1 MADVNANIGVNID
14 TSLALTQLKSL
25 QRQISQFHTSIS
37 RSSETAAIAQKSLQK
52 NFLNSVNAIGAFSAE
67 LRTVKSTTESFT
79 ASLEGNKFSMREY
92 FRYAGGS
99 TKTFGRLFKSEFDTI
114 GKVAEDRVKKMQTQY
129 IKMGRDI
136 NGAMQAIS
144 ITPTALDMENYGTKT
159 AIAAQKQAL
168 FNQLMKQG
176 STNLLNFGK
185 NTQWAGR
192 QLMVGF
198 TIPLAMVGSAA
209 TKTFMDMETQAIKFK
224 KVYGDLFTPKAE
236 TQQALDN
243 ITELGKAFTKYGV
256 AVSTTVGL
264 AAEAAAAGFS
274 GLDLQ
279 RQTAEATRLSILGQL
294 DSQKALETTISLQN
308 AFAMSSENLAESIDF
323 LNAVE
328 NQTVVSLDDITTA
341 IPKVAPVIQQLGG
354 DVKDLTFFMA
364 AMKEGGINASEGANA
379 LKSGLGS
386 LINPTGRASEMLK
399 SFGINANEIVTK
411 NKGNLKATVIEF
423 AEALNELDPLNRAQV
438 IEQMFGKFQFAR
450 LSTLFANVAKD
461 GNQAAR
467 VLSLANSSVEDLAA
481 LSEQEL
487 GMTAESSM
495 NKFKK
500 AVEDLKVALVPV
512 GQAFLEA
519 VTPIVD
525 FVAGILEKFGNLS
538 DGTKKAITI
547 MTVAI
552 GAIGPIALM
561 TFGLLANGVAN
572 IIKLFLTLRNGYL
585 RLTGQSQILGEQTN
599 YLTTEQMEAAAASHS
614 LNQAHATLT
623 QQFTAES
630 TAVNQLI
637 AAYQGATRAGAAF
650 AMANPGAMIPR
661 SKKYANGVVSVPG
674 SGNKDTVPAMLT
686 PGEAVIPAAMAKK
699 YAPLINGMIAGNIP
713 GYNGGNLGA
722 AAGPTADVGSVNIKL
737 YKDLT
742 MLLQGWLNQQLGNQ
756 GAAVKDVLASLDQ
769 SRGGAAAPILAAIVK
784 ELGLN
789 EDDPGIQKEIVNL
802 ANDIVDNIYYEL
814 EAAFRF
820 SGKDIMFDKDL
831 ENIAVPV
838 IKDITEDATMGGK
851 PVKQVVKDLEQF
863 RTMAMVGS
871 GEGSRVS
878 RKGLADNYVA
888 KGGLTQKI
896 AKIINPDTFQ
906 TRLRLRETKGDAGE
920 DLYENQFQI
929 KNLPGRDTEF
939 TGAQMSHLAEG
950 TTVSA
955 REGVELTKGYIID
968 AESKIMEY
976 ATKADAERVRR
987 GEESA
992 KKRIEKEAIAAE
1004 KDAAKADEL
1013 AAKKNEKAKIAAD
1026 KLAATTG
1033 AGADKAAKAS
1043 QKAADAA
1050 AKANEVASQRSIV
1063 AVEKTTAAS
1072 VMAAEEVETKTRIA
1086 AERTAAAAAKPRDKN
1101 LAKQAAAAQ
1110 LELAQAQELATKLEL
1125 IRKRSLERSIA
1136 AQELAGVKSAQIA
1149 TKTGQQAIS
1158 ALNGGA
1164 GTQSPSKKT
1173 IKTGED
1179 IGKGLEI
1186 GMQSRKDEVS
1196 AVAQGLG
1203 KAAADGTRVRRA
1215 SFRPEGPPPV
1225 ISQQAVKNISEQSAV
1240 IQKSRRSLE
1249 GFDRNLMG
1257 ASFAISSLSGLA
1269 SMSGG
1274 KLGEMSG
1281 AISKLTGAL
1290 FALQAVTSLLTSTNL
1305 LKLASD
1311 RAGLALTAMKMAK
1324 GTIGNGMVGVAGM
1337 SGAVGKSGIMGSLA
1351 RVGLGLTKFLGPVGL
1366 ATTAAGLLYV
1376 GFKKYQSTQEKARL
1390 AVEGLGDAAVLTSG
1404 KVKTLEDFFG
1414 VKATKSPLQRTGSQ
1428 LVLDK
1433 QKRSQVDEL
1442 RASEDFQK
1450 NFGKDIEALRN
1461 ASNKEVGLIFKSIAM
1476 QLSSQG
1482 FSKAN
1487 IDIIVKSLQEEAG
1500 KTNVAFDFSSIDL
1513 KTEKGRKGIVKTAKN
1528 LGKVLSQEITKAQNK
1543 EDAKAARTGASFN
1556 DKSIGA
1562 LANRSEELKK
1572 TLSTISKVYAG
1583 FFESLSTGFKSGQI
1597 SAQEFNSSFGEI
1609 STTIKNMPPADG
1621 MALLNAIL
1629 KTMPNDLAKT
1639 ALGLKDNADKL
1650 LILQAAA
1657 LGVATITP
1665 EMVKAL
1671 GKAKAPGATAED
1683 KRIANLVRNNII
1695 GTMEDITEVQEI
1707 LNETLKGSTKGYKD
1721 LNTTT
1726 EEGNAVTDKR
1736 IVALNKEI
1744 DILEKKRDAQKD
1756 SNDEL
1761 QRQIDL
1767 EKKQFDLAN
1776 EATQA
1781 KLSGDYI
1788 KAAMVQQESL
1798 SVLNQFN
1805 RETELRK
1812 EDAKIEAL
1820 KAQVERLEAENK
1832 AKADKKQKAV
1842 KKKAAGGYITGRGT
1856 GTSDSIPALLSN
1868 GEYVIKASAVGKY
1881 GKEFLDDL
1889 NAKKFAKGGM
1899 AGAPHQLG
1907 MGSGSGKKLNTFQK
1921 LMMTMAKDS
1930 GPLSS
1935 FLGLGSLY
1943 KSLAGQG
1950 STGDK
1955 LSSAMIPLGSMSRVA
1970 KGAGSAFGKA
1980 IPQSRLD
1987 ELTQKWPPNE
1997 RFYKP
2002 GFQYML
2008 GNQDPL
2014 HGPLQIGMSQNLK
2027 RFSGYKPNDYS
2038 SAQQVAF
2045 NDQQFGRLNI
2055 MPAFLTGTMKDRG
2068 MYATAQYMEGNKDIM
2083 SQMERLGNHPLG
2095 PIAAM
2100 KTLQQKFSGKLF
2112 RGVKLGRT
2120 FKGLPQDLIDS
2131 IKLARETGDS
2141 SALIGKEFIM
2151 RRSSWSK
2158 SPYIANFFAPGKNV
2172 NKDSLVIAANVR
2184 NRNIVPASDLFP
2196 DKKFSAP
2203 GGQDWSGGS
2212 KFGNHYRSEEEAIFG
2227 GKFRIVGFK
2236 DGQLDVQTISG
2247 ASKFANGG
2255 MVNMPKFH
2263 DWNGPVPG
2271 TYGQDLPAILKSG
2284 TEGIYQEKYINDLKQ
2299 AASNANSGST
2309 VYNIDMTV
2317 NGAGSDPAQVAE
2329 MVMKKMEVVMNK
2341 NNKTNVGLR

>member
-14 TSLALTQLKSL
+14 TSLALAQLKSL

-37 RSSETAAIAQKSLQK
+37 RSSETAALAQKSLQK
-52 NFLNSVNAIGAFSAE
+52 NFLNSVNAIGSFSAE

-99 TKTFGRLFKSEFDTI
+99 TKTFGKLFKSEFDTI

-144 ITPTALDMENYGTKT
+144 ITPTSLDMQNYGTKT

-209 TKTFMDMETQAIKFK
+209 TKTFMQMETQAIKFK
-224 KVYGDLFTPKAE
+224 KVYGDLFTPQSE

-279 RQTAEATRLSILGQL
+279 RQTTEATRLSILGQL

-379 LKSGLGS
+379 LKSGLAS
-386 LINPTGRASEMLK
+386 LINPTGAAAAMLGK
-399 SFGINANEIVTK
+399 FGINANEIVTK
-411 NKGNLKATVIEF
+411 NKGDLKATVIEF
-423 AEALNELDPLNRAQV
+423 AEALNELDPLNRAQA

-500 AVEDLKVALVPV
+500 AVEDLKFALVPV

-519 VTPIVD
+519 VTPIVE

-630 TAVNQLI
+630 AAVQQLI
-637 AAYQGATRAGAAF
+637 AAYQQATAAGAKF
-650 AMANPGAMIPR
+650 AAINPGMMRASIAPTKR
-661 SKKYANGVVSVPG
+661 AKGKPITVGG
-674 SGNKDTVPAMLT
+674 TGNKDTELALLM
-686 PGEAVIPAAMAKK
+686 PGETVIPTEMSKK
-699 YAPLINGMIAGNIP
+699 YGSLINAMIADNIP
-713 GYNGGNLGA
+713 GYMAGKTA
-722 AAGPTADVGSVNIKL
+722 ASHIEGLTPAQLINTLSDPTMKQVLSVLPDVGVSLRTLSTTADGMVKIGDVIETSLKDLSTTLSKNNIKNALAVGTPQFSGTTIQTDAERNQMLHNAGIAGEPVTFEDMKAASTKAQAFLDTPLGPSSKKITPEKEQQRQETSRLRKLEAQKLIQEQVDLEQSLVGLSTQESELKKADFTKTKTTQALEDSLRSKGLSAQEAATLARQEIADSEKSVAKLVESAKTDLEKRKIKEASYKATLLKEMGQVTGYDEKNTKETLFSRTKLNAVTRDMARGSVQYATP
-737 YKDLT
+737 YKAGEEVP
-742 MLLQGWLNQQLGNQ
+742 QS
-756 GAAVKDVLASLDQ
+756 AAKFGSGTFFKGLKGGPINRDQ
-769 SRGGAAAPILAAIVK
+769 SALI
-784 ELGLN
+784 
-789 EDDPGIQKEIVNL
+789 DPGINL
-802 ANDIVDNIYYEL
+802 QGRTRYQE
-814 EAAFRF
+814 EQRAFKAKQQSDAKSR
-820 SGKDIMFDKDL
+820 GKLD
-831 ENIAVPV
+831 
-838 IKDITEDATMGGK
+838 
-851 PVKQVVKDLEQF
+851 
-863 RTMAMVGS
+863 
-871 GEGSRVS
+871 
-878 RKGLADNYVA
+878 
-888 KGGLTQKI
+888 
-896 AKIINPDTFQ
+896 
-906 TRLRLRETKGDAGE
+906 
-920 DLYENQFQI
+920 
-929 KNLPGRDTEF
+929 
-939 TGAQMSHLAEG
+939 
-950 TTVSA
+950 
-955 REGVELTKGYIID
+955 
-968 AESKIMEY
+968 
-976 ATKADAERVRR
+976 
-987 GEESA
+987 A
-992 KKRIEKEAIAAE
+992 KKYQ
-1004 KDAAKADEL
+1004 D
-1013 AAKKNEKAKIAAD
+1013 
-1026 KLAATTG
+1026 
-1033 AGADKAAKAS
+1033 
-1043 QKAADAA
+1043 
-1050 AKANEVASQRSIV
+1050 
-1063 AVEKTTAAS
+1063 
-1072 VMAAEEVETKTRIA
+1072 
-1086 AERTAAAAAKPRDKN
+1086 
-1101 LAKQAAAAQ
+1101 
-1110 LELAQAQELATKLEL
+1110 
-1125 IRKRSLERSIA
+1125 
-1136 AQELAGVKSAQIA
+1136 GVKSANIQDPYVSSRDRKSPHPLAAKDGKDDA
-1149 TKTGQQAIS
+1149 TAYENAREKT
-1158 ALNGGA
+1158 
-1164 GTQSPSKKT
+1164 TK
-1173 IKTGED
+1173 D
-1179 IGKGLEI
+1179 R
-1186 GMQSRKDEVS
+1186 SRRMS
-1196 AVAQGLG
+1196 QRPQGPPTPD
-1203 KAAADGTRVRRA
+1203 APVERRRRF
-1215 SFRPEGPPPV
+1215 SYRPEGDAQG
-1225 ISQQAVKNISEQSAV
+1225 ISQRAKREQEALAKATKEAAKATADNAIV
-1240 IQKSRRSLE
+1240 TARSRGGLA

-1281 AISKLTGAL
+1281 IISKLTGGL
-1290 FALQAVTSLLTSTNL
+1290 FALQAVTSLLTQTNAT
-1305 LKLASD
+1305 KLAMD
-1311 RAGLALTAMKMAK
+1311 RLGLAQGAIMSAKMA
-1324 GTIGNGMVGVAGM
+1324 GEAGQIAGRIGKTGLLGN
-1337 SGAVGKSGIMGSLA
+1337 LA
-1351 RVGLGLTKFLGPVGL
+1351 RVGLGLKVFLGPIGL
-1366 ATTAAGLLYV
+1366 ATTAAGLLYA
-1376 GFKKYQSTQEKARL
+1376 GFRKYQSTQEKARL
-1390 AVEGLGDAAVLTSG
+1390 AIEGLGDAAVLSTG

-1414 VKATKSPLQRTGSQ
+1414 VKATKSPLQRTGPQ

-1442 RASEDFQK
+1442 RANEDFQK

-1500 KTNVAFDFSSIDL
+1500 KTNVTFDFDSIDL
-1513 KTEKGRKGIVKTAKN
+1513 KTEKGRKGIAKTAKN
-1528 LGKVLSQEITKAQNK
+1528 LGKVLSAEIRKAQNK
-1543 EDAKAARTGASFN
+1543 EDAKAARTGVSFN
-1556 DKSIGA
+1556 DKSINA

-1572 TLSTISKVYAG
+1572 SINTISKVYAG
-1583 FFESLSTGFKSGQI
+1583 FFESLATGFKSGQI
-1597 SAQEFNSSFGEI
+1597 NAQEFNSSFQEI
-1609 STTIKNMPPADG
+1609 STSIKGMPPADG

-1629 KTMPNDLAKT
+1629 KTMPNDLAKS
-1639 ALGLKDNADKL
+1639 ALGLKDNADKM

-1683 KRIANLVRNNII
+1683 KRNAARIGDNVRSQISSFTDLQELVNKTVT
-1695 GTMEDITEVQEI
+1695 GTT
-1707 LNETLKGSTKGYKD
+1707 NGYKD
-1721 LNTTT
+1721 LNSAT
-1726 EEGNAVTDKR
+1726 EEMNPLMAKR
-1736 IVALNKEI
+1736 IDALNKEI
-1744 DILEKKRDAQKD
+1744 DVLEKKKQAQQD
-1756 SNDEL
+1756 SNDET

-1767 EKKQFDLAN
+1767 EMKLADLAS

-1781 KLSGDYI
+1781 KISGDFI
-1788 KAAMVQQESL
+1788 KASMLKQEAAN
-1798 SVLNQFN
+1798 VEDQFN
-1805 RETELRK
+1805 RETEIRK

-1820 KAQVERLEAENK
+1820 KAQVARLEEQAR
-1832 AKADKKQKAV
+1832 KKSEKPV
-1842 KKKAAGGYITGRGT
+1842 KKKAAGGYIAGKGT

-1881 GKEFLDDL
+1881 GKDFLDDL

-1950 STGDK
+1950 GTGDK

-1970 KGAGSAFGKA
+1970 KGAGSVFGKA
-1980 IPQSRLD
+1980 IPKDKLD
-1987 ELTQKWPPNE
+1987 ELTKNWPPNK
-1997 RFYKP
+1997 RSYKP
-2002 GFQYML
+2002 GFQYTL

-2014 HGPLQIGMSQNLK
+2014 HGPLQVGM
-2027 RFSGYKPNDYS
+2027 FSDLARYGGYNPKKYDARRINYTDP
-2038 SAQQVAF
+2038 
-2045 NDQQFGRLNI
+2045 QFGRI
-2055 MPAFLTGTMKDRG
+2055 GSADAFLTGTMKERG
-2068 MYATAQYMEGNKDIM
+2068 MYATAQYMEGNKGVM
-2083 SQMERLGNHPLG
+2083 AQMQELGNHPLG

-2100 KTLQQKFSGKLF
+2100 KTLQKKFTGKLF
-2112 RGVKLGRT
+2112 RGIKLDRT
-2120 FKGLPQDLIDS
+2120 FKGLPQELIDS
-2131 IKLARETGDS
+2131 IKLARETGDAS
-2141 SALIGKEFIM
+2141 SLVGKEFIM

-2158 SPYIANFFAPGKNV
+2158 DEGIASFFAPGRLATS
-2172 NKDSLVIAANVR
+2172 DSVLISANVK
-2184 NRNIVPASDLFP
+2184 NRNILPSSELFP
-2196 DKKFSAP
+2196 DKKFMAP
-2203 GGQDWSGGS
+2203 YGQSWGSG
-2212 KFGNHYRSEEEAIFG
+2212 KFGADYKSEKEAIFG
-2227 GKFRIVGFK
+2227 GKFRVIGFK
-2236 DGQLDVQTISG
+2236 DGKLDVESISG
-2247 ASKFANGG
+2247 VGKYAKGG
-2255 MVNMPKFH
+2255 LIV
-2263 DWNGPVPG
+2263 GPG
-2271 TYGQDLPAILKSG
+2271 SG
-2284 TEGIYQEKYINDLKQ
+2284 TSDSISASLGLAGGGAIRVSNGEYVVKAAAVEKYGVGAMNAINNGTATLGT
-2299 AASNANSGST
+2299 SSGGT
-2309 VYNIDMTV
+2309 VYNINMPITSNAAD
-2317 NGAGSDPAQVAE
+2317 AQAVATE
-2329 MVMKKMEVVMNK
+2329 VMSKLKLELNK
-2341 NNKTNVGLR
+2341 SNKTNMVKY